1 MATYV
6 IGDIQGC
13 YKTLRALLKLCHFNP
28 SQDRL
33 WLVGDVVNRGKGSLE
48 VLLFL
53 HDLKESVTLVLG
65 NHDLH
70 LLAVFAELASLKK
83 GDTLEEI
90 LNHPE
95 AEMLCTW
102 LRHQPLLYHDIQFN
116 TVMTHA
122 GLYPLWDLTTATR
135 LAQEVESLL
144 QSDHYIDFLKV
155 LYGNHPDNWHDSLTG
170 FDRARFIINAFT
182 RMRIVNP
189 QGQLE
194 FGYKGTLEKIPHGYR
209 PWFEFP
215 LQLPH
220 NTRLLFGHWAQC
232 ILPLPYHNLFLL
244 DTGCVWGRQLT
255 AMRLEDEKIFCVES
269 QE

>member
-13 YKTLRALLKLCHFNP
+13 YKTLRALLKHCHFNP
-28 SQDRL
+28 EHDHL
-33 WLVGDVVNRGKGSLE
+33 WLVGDIINRGSGSLE

-53 HDLKESVTLVLG
+53 HDLKDRVSMVLG

-70 LLAVFAELASLKK
+70 LLAVFAGLAPLKK
-83 GDTLEEI
+83 GDTLEPI
-90 LNHPE
+90 LNHRE
-95 AEMLCTW
+95 AETLYTW
-102 LRHQPLLYHDIQFN
+102 LRYQPLLHHDIQLN
-116 TVMTHA
+116 AVMTHA
-122 GLYPLWDLTTATR
+122 GLYPLWDLTIATR
-135 LAQEVESLL
+135 LAQEVEALL
-144 QSDHYIDFLKV
+144 QSDHYIEFFKV
-155 LYGNHPDNWHDSLTG
+155 LYGNHPDTWQEELTG
-170 FDRARFIINAFT
+170 FDRARFIVNAFT
-182 RMRIVNP
+182 RMRVVNP

-194 FGYKGTLEKIPHGYR
+194 LNYKGALQQIPNGYS

-215 LQLPH
+215 VQLPS

-232 ILPLPYHNLFLL
+232 VLPLPYNNLFLL

-255 AMRLEDEKIFCVES
+255 AVRLEDEKIFCIES